1 MRLLS
6 AWLAAM
12 TLPVLLWHECGEDLG
27 VFCYR
32 IGLGAFAAVRSRGL
46 VPLPVRNSVDDLAA
60 RNHSACSTL
69 SFTFS
74 AHSTTQKGSRNSS
87 DREEPR

>member
-32 IGLGAFAAVRSRGL
+32 IGLGAFAAVRSRVL
-46 VPLPVRNSVDDLAA
+46 VPLPIRNSDEYSAS
-60 RNHSACSTL
+60 RNHSACSTP

-74 AHSTTQKGSRNSS
+74 ARSTALKDSRNLS